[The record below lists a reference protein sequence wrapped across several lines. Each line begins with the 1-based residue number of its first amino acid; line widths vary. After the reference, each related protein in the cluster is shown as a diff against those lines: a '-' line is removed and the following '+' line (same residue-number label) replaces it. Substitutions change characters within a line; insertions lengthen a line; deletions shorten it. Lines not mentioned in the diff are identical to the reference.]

1 MIELRRHIRDIPD
14 FPKPGIV
21 FRDITP
27 LLADRDAFRALV
39 DRFVE
44 RYRGRAD
51 VVLGIES
58 RGFLIG
64 AAVAYGLGTGI
75 ALVRKPGKLPS
86 QTYAARYELEYGSDT
101 LEIHHDAIG
110 AGHRVLIVDDLLA
123 TGGTASAASE
133 TKTFGYYRAEIL
145 AALVNGVV
153 LWVIV
158 VFIVAEA
165 WRRLHDPP
173 PVAGR
178 GLLALALLGL
188 VVNAVVA
195 LRLRAHR
202 ARSLNLRGA
211 YLHVLS
217 DLLGSFGA
225 AAAGLVIVLTG
236 WNAADALASGL
247 IAALIL
253 FGSWALVREAVDVL
267 MEAVPAHI
275 DVEALSR
282 SLERVP
288 GTDEAHDLPG
298 WSLTTGR
305 YALSAHAVVAVDH
318 DADDAILA
326 AMAAIC
332 AREFHIEHV
341 TIQIEHESRRAAEP
355 AH

>member
-1 MIELRRHIRDIPD
+1 MHERDHARE
-14 FPKPGIV
+14 F
-21 FRDITP
+21 
-27 LLADRDAFRALV
+27 
-39 DRFVE
+39 
-44 RYRGRAD
+44 
-51 VVLGIES
+51 
-58 RGFLIG
+58 G
-64 AAVAYGLGTGI
+64 AVRSGLGAT
-75 ALVRKPGKLPS
+75 ALLS
-86 QTYAARYELEYGSDT
+86 DAAHMFTDMAALGLT
-101 LEIHHDAIG
+101 LFAIWMCS
-110 AGHRVLIVDDLLA
+110 RP
-123 TGGTASAASE
+123 ASE

-178 GLLALALLGL
+178 GLLALALAGL
-188 VVNAVVA
+188 AVNAVVA
-195 LRLRAHR
+195 LRLRTHR
-202 ARSLNLRGA
+202 GRSLNLRGA

-225 AAAGLVIVLTG
+225 VAAGLVIVLTG

-275 DVEALSR
+275 DVEALRR

-288 GTDEAHDLPG
+288 GTDEVHDLHV

-332 AREFHIEHV
+332 ALEFHIEHV